1 MYYGQGLIAS
11 DYFPVLN
18 VVKQGGVISPILFCV
33 YMDDLLVRLSAAGV
47 GCYLGFNFVGALAYA
62 DDVVLLAPTP
72 SAMRKL
78 LQICD
83 VYAAEFDITFNP
95 DKSKCL
101 VIPAHKRR
109 HLYRSMC
116 NCFFFIGDKRIE
128 NVDSFSHLGHII
140 TSFLDDIDDIR
151 QRRNSFIGQTNNVLC
166 FFNKLD
172 TSVKLKL
179 FKSYC
184 SSLYGSELWSLNS
197 NHVDIICVAWRK
209 ALRRI
214 LQLPYNCHSYLIP
227 IMSDTLP
234 LFDEICKRSMR
245 FIANCIVSP
254 SHLVKSITWHC
265 IVSGRQ
271 RSFLGTNVL
280 FCCERYNWSL
290 IQFINNSAQFK
301 DFSFNSLFL
310 DSLSEMQKN
319 SARFL
324 FELLLIREGRIF
336 LPQSFLS
343 NTQLSDI
350 IDYISTV

>member
-1 MYYGQGLIAS
+1 
-11 DYFPVLN
+11 
-18 VVKQGGVISPILFCV
+18 
-33 YMDDLLVRLSAAGV
+33 
-47 GCYLGFNFVGALAYA
+47 
-62 DDVVLLAPTP
+62 
-72 SAMRKL
+72 
-78 LQICD
+78 
-83 VYAAEFDITFNP
+83 
-95 DKSKCL
+95 
-101 VIPAHKRR
+101 
-109 HLYRSMC
+109 MC

-184 SSLYGSELWSLNS
+184 SSLYGSELWSLDS

-319 SARFL
+319 SASFL